1 MPATKKEA
9 TMLRGRLGLETAR
22 IPHADRHGLLWL
34 SRGALTVRD
43 GTLRFERN
51 AEPDSGSGLDSG
63 DYGIPFQSLSMILLG
78 PGSTVSHDALR
89 LMARHGTAL
98 VAVGEDG
105 VRCYTAP
112 PLMPD
117 TSDTAR
123 RQMRAWA
130 DADGGRITIAKK
142 MYALRLG
149 EVLPQQDLSALR
161 GVEGARMRRTYRLV
175 AQRYGIE
182 WRNRRYDRTD
192 PDWADLPNQ
201 AINHASVAVTS
212 AAVVAVTATGAIP
225 QLGFIHEHSGEAFA
239 LDIADL
245 FRDTILLPAA
255 FQSAREVM
263 DQPHLEIERHTRRT
277 TGDLLRRERVI
288 AKMIDRIKAL
298 FQDVPPLEMDP
309 EDRGSLPVDEPG
321 FFEDAA
327 DEVTGEMKQPGRWAN
342 DNRGNG
348 QCRSPVPG
356 IPGVSDAGNSPGGVY
371 LAQHDQRDKGADMER
386 SGGVVLPAGPGID
399 SDDLA

>member
-1 MPATKKEA
+1 
-9 TMLRGRLGLETAR
+9 MLRGRLGLETAR

-34 SRGALTVRD
+34 SRGQLTVRD
-43 GTLRFERN
+43 GTLRFKRQSG
-51 AEPDSGSGLDSG
+51 PDADSALDSG
-63 DYGIPFQSLSMILLG
+63 EYGIPFQSLSMILLG

-117 TSDTAR
+117 TSDIAR
-123 RQMRAWA
+123 RQMRAWGDPA
-130 DADGGRITIAKK
+130 GGRIVIARK

-149 EVLPQQDLSALR
+149 EVLPQQDISALR

-175 AQRYGIE
+175 AQRYGID
-182 WRNRRYDRTD
+182 WQRRRYDRAD
-192 PDWADLPNQ
+192 PEWADIPNQ

-212 AAVVAVTATGAIP
+212 AAVVAVTSTGAIP

-245 FRDTILLPAA
+245 FRDTVLLPAA

-263 DQPHLEIERHTRRT
+263 DQPQLNIERHTRRI
-277 TGDLLRRERVI
+277 TGELLRKERVI
-288 AKMIDRIKAL
+288 AKMIDRIKVL
-298 FQDVPPLEMDP
+298 FQDVLPLETGSDEP
-309 EDRGSLPVDEPG
+309 EDGILYGSPDPAEGEPDEDG
-321 FFEDAA
+321 M
-327 DEVTGEMKQPGRWAN
+327 DERSSGEG
-342 DNRGNG
+342 
-348 QCRSPVPG
+348 
-356 IPGVSDAGNSPGGVY
+356 DAG
-371 LAQHDQRDKGADMER
+371 
-386 SGGVVLPAGPGID
+386 
-399 SDDLA
+399 

>member
-1 MPATKKEA
+1 
-9 TMLRGRLGLETAR
+9 MLRGRLGLETAR

-43 GTLRFERN
+43 GTLRFDRQRGPES
-51 AEPDSGSGLDSG
+51 DSGLERGE
-63 DYGIPFQSLSMILLG
+63 YGIPFQSVSMILLG
-78 PGSTVSHDALR
+78 PGSTVSHDVLR

-123 RQMRAWA
+123 RQMRAWGNA
-130 DADGGRITIAKK
+130 TGERITIARK

-175 AQRYGIE
+175 AQRYGID
-182 WRNRRYDRTD
+182 WKSRRYDRGD
-192 PDWADLPNQ
+192 PLRADIPNQ

-263 DQPHLEIERHTRRT
+263 DSTGLDIERHTRRT
-277 TGDLLRRERVI
+277 TGELLRKERVI
-288 AKMIDRIKAL
+288 SKMIDRIKTL
-298 FQDVPPLEMDP
+298 FQDVPPLEMGTQ
-309 EDRGSLPVDEPG
+309 ESEELLTEPCQ
-321 FFEDAA
+321 EIV
-327 DEVTGEMKQPGRWAN
+327 ESE
-342 DNRGNG
+342 
-348 QCRSPVPG
+348 
-356 IPGVSDAGNSPGGVY
+356 
-371 LAQHDQRDKGADMER
+371 KG
-386 SGGVVLPAGPGID
+386 
-399 SDDLA
+399 